1 MANEVNNLLEN
12 VLEETGGLGRFQ
24 FILIALIN
32 VCKVP
37 VTWSV
42 LMMMFGGATPDWWC
56 GGSRNSSLA
65 NQNTYSLNG
74 SEWLMT
80 SSYQVCSVN
89 GSVACDDRY
98 FDPDMNT
105 VISEV
110 KRRFNLQRT
119 YL

>member
-12 VLEETGGLGRFQ
+12 LLEETGGLGRFQ

-65 NQNTYSLNG
+65 NQNTDSLNG
-74 SEWLMT
+74 SKWLMT

-110 KRRFNLQRT
+110 KQRT
-119 YL
+119 YLQNVAI

>member
-1 MANEVNNLLEN
+1 MASEVNTLLEN
-12 VLEETGGLGRFQ
+12 VLEDTGGLGRFQ
-24 FILIALIN
+24 FILITLIHLS
-32 VCKVP
+32 KVP

-56 GGSRNSSLA
+56 GGSRNSSLG
-65 NQNTYSLNG
+65 NENTNGLNV
-74 SEWLMT
+74 SEWLMM

-89 GSVACDDRY
+89 GSVACDARY

-110 KRRFNLQRT
+110 MRKFNL
-119 YL
+119 